1 MPQDV
6 SVSDTMK
13 ISLMLFVPTHH
24 LFGALQVHPAA
35 SEVEVED
42 VGMVF
47 LTVSGFVPHLNR
59 VARQVYS
66 ASSYSKWMR
75 TSRTVSW
82 IDGRP
87 FADFVGA
94 SWSADL

>member
-1 MPQDV
+1 MPEDV

-13 ISLMLFVPTHH
+13 ISLMLFVPIHH
-24 LFGALQVHPAA
+24 LFGALQAHHAA

-42 VGMVF
+42 VGMLF
-47 LTVSGFVPHLNR
+47 LTVSGFVPLLNR

-66 ASSYSKWMR
+66 ASSYSKSMT
-75 TSRTVSW
+75 TSRTVSR
-82 IDGRP
+82 IDGPP

-94 SWSADL
+94 SLSADL